1 MFELELE
8 WDLKSQLRGSEM
20 KKKMSKHHKC
30 MHICRDDWYFPWQVK
45 KQMFATRK
53 CSNSTLSEYGC
64 LLKQHKA
71 WRGGSLLIHKG
82 RDKKQEAS
90 ARFINLKE
98 HQSSPYLSAENIHKY
113 FTRVS
118 RRSKLVT
125 KLGYSASPKKK
136 NLRQWA
142 IPYFMLSTIKAIF
155 SPKKEITFSGPPC
168 LLCKKYKRKKGKWCI
183 HVNLQVQ
190 KLQWRERTSLRIS
203 GGNPAASNVINGAGT
218 FSPYIILK
226 KQGSMS

>member
-1 MFELELE
+1 MQETPDDRPNLTTSSCICEASSRVGAKTNTVGPNIGLLWHLLKCIKAGIRYPSVFPDPVLAIATMSRFCSATGHVWAWIGVGFEKPAAWIWNE
-8 WDLKSQLRGSEM
+8 
-20 KKKMSKHHKC
+20 KKMSKHHKC

-98 HQSSPYLSAENIHKY
+98 HQSSPYLSAENSHKY

-125 KLGYSASPKKK
+125 KLGYSASPKTKIYI
-136 NLRQWA
+136 NEQ
-142 IPYFMLSTIKAIF
+142 FHMLCSV
-155 SPKKEITFSGPPC
+155 P
-168 LLCKKYKRKKGKWCI
+168 
-183 HVNLQVQ
+183 
-190 KLQWRERTSLRIS
+190 
-203 GGNPAASNVINGAGT
+203 
-218 FSPYIILK
+218 
-226 KQGSMS
+226 